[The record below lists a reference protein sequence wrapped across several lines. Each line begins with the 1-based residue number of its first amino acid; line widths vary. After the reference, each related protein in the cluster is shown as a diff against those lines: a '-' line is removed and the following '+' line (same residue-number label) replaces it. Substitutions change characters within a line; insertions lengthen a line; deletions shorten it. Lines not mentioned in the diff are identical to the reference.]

1 MEKKDILEKAREE
14 NKYADERYR
23 QIYLQSA
30 QIGMSVG
37 IAICG
42 IAVMVDTILNSEMS
56 WMSIFIMLIQCAMNG
71 TMYTILAIQC
81 RKRRDIILAS
91 CFDVICVAFIIILVI
106 YFATGKLI

>member
-37 IAICG
+37 ELQSAEYDMPGMIQQRKQNKKK
-42 IAVMVDTILNSEMS
+42 MDS
-56 WMSIFIMLIQCAMNG
+56 SIF
-71 TMYTILAIQC
+71 
-81 RKRRDIILAS
+81 
-91 CFDVICVAFIIILVI
+91 F
-106 YFATGKLI
+106 

>member
-30 QIGMSVG
+30 QSGMSVG

-56 WMSIFIMLIQCAMNG
+56 WMSIFII
-71 TMYTILAIQC
+71 
-81 RKRRDIILAS
+81 
-91 CFDVICVAFIIILVI
+91 
-106 YFATGKLI
+106 